1 MYFES
6 DDFELYYEKIG
17 EGSKTILILPGWGET
32 RNTFFKLINYFKEKY
47 TIYIVDYPGFGNSSF
62 PNRDLDIYGYSLII
76 KDFMIKE
83 NIINP
88 IIIAH
93 SFGGRIATVLT
104 SVFNIRIDKM
114 IFMDVAGIK
123 PRKNLRNLIREKIYK
138 LKKKLIEIICKK
150 NKEAFLENLRLKYGS
165 ADYKCLPKNMLSSFR
180 NIINEDLRKYY
191 NEIKSEVLIIWGAKD
206 QDTPLKDG
214 KYICKNI
221 ENSALIVF
229 PEGGHF
235 TYLDYNNEICLII
248 DSFVKDDYII

>member
-93 SFGGRIATVLT
+93 SFEGELQL
-104 SVFNIRIDKM
+104 FLLL
-114 IFMDVAGIK
+114 F
-123 PRKNLRNLIREKIYK
+123 LI
-138 LKKKLIEIICKK
+138 
-150 NKEAFLENLRLKYGS
+150 
-165 ADYKCLPKNMLSSFR
+165 
-180 NIINEDLRKYY
+180 
-191 NEIKSEVLIIWGAKD
+191 
-206 QDTPLKDG
+206 
-214 KYICKNI
+214 
-221 ENSALIVF
+221 
-229 PEGGHF
+229 
-235 TYLDYNNEICLII
+235 
-248 DSFVKDDYII
+248 